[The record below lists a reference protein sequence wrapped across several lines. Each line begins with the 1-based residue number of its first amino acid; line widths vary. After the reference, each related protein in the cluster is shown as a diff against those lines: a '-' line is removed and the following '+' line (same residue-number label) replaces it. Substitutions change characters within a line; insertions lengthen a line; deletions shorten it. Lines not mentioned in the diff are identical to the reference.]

1 MRTEKEL
8 TGLKKDELVVIAKEY
23 DLPSSGTKE
32 EIAKRIVIHQM
43 ERYEQETERLE
54 GVLYHNPEEGEGL
67 LVTSQAM
74 NDDNTK
80 PNSIVAGGNDPTASE
95 TNPRA
100 ANGEESVSNH
110 VVFKELPS
118 RTFVAGGYE
127 FKPYL
132 ATLAVVFI
140 MMFGYGFQDYYG
152 SNFSYPGDDKATVDC
167 IRVSYYEDGN
177 GNDSG
182 YDPTS
187 QANLDCAERL
197 NISPNWWQE
206 DMDAWVQSLLN
217 SATSDGN
224 HSGFVWTQPGIDTM
238 AYLGA
243 TTFNTNMSVFGDP
256 LAGDEFTE
264 QHLAIWNGFGAT
276 FPGGGND
283 SIESLLQGGNS
294 PFSIYMPAGIVD
306 HRPTGYLWTQSGIDT
321 MAYLGATT
329 FNTNMSV
336 FGDPVAGDV
345 FTEQHLA
352 VWNGFGGMFPGG
364 GNDSIAD
371 LLPGGA
377 SPFAVYMPTGIVED
391 APTGYLWSHP
401 GVPTMSNLGSST
413 FGANMSVYGDPV
425 PGDVFTEAHLA
436 VWNGFTLAL
445 GGGNDSI
452 ASLLP
457 GGNSPFSI
465 YMPSGIV
472 IMQVEWDNQTPSAS
486 NVTLSVNNSTTP
498 SVYSLNYVFY
508 DGQNGTDNSTVE
520 WFVNGTYVANTTT
533 YTANLANGSTIMC
546 IVTPYDDM
554 YWGVPVESNTLLIAV
569 ENQS

>member
-1 MRTEKEL
+1 MYTEKEL
-8 TGLKKDELVVIAKEY
+8 MDLKKAELSDIAKEF
-23 DLPSSGTKE
+23 DLPSSGTKD
-32 EIAKRIVIHQM
+32 EITKRIIIHQT
-43 ERYEQETERLE
+43 ERYDEETERLE
-54 GVLYHNPEEGEGL
+54 DVLYHNPEEGEGIQ
-67 LVTSQAM
+67 VSIDYDTVASS
-74 NDDNTK
+74 NT
-80 PNSIVAGGNDPTASE
+80 VAQTEDSSDSTEAKE
-95 TNPRA
+95 TQ
-100 ANGEESVSNH
+100 GTEESVSEH
-110 VVFKELPS
+110 RVFTELPA
-118 RTFVAGGYE
+118 RLFIAGGHD
-127 FKPYL
+127 FKPFI

-152 SNFSYPGDDKATVDC
+152 VHFSYEGDDKAVVDC
-167 IRVSYYEDGN
+167 IHIMYYSDGD
-177 GNDSG
+177 GNDSE
-182 YDPTS
+182 YNPTS
-187 QANLDCAERL
+187 QANLDCAEIL
-197 NISPNWWQE
+197 DESPNWWQE

-224 HSGFVWTQPGIDTM
+224 HTGFVWTQPGIDTM
-238 AYLGA
+238 TYLGA
-243 TTFNTNMSVFGDP
+243 TTFNANMSVFGDP
-256 LAGDEFTE
+256 IAGDEFTE

-306 HRPTGYLWTQSGIDT
+306 YKPTGYLWTQSGIDT

-377 SPFAVYMPTGIVED
+377 SPFAVYMPAGIVED

-401 GVPTMSNLGSST
+401 GVPTMSYLGSTT
-413 FGANMSVYGDPV
+413 FGANMSVYGDPA

-436 VWNGFTLAL
+436 VWNGFTLAM
-445 GGGNDSI
+445 GGGNDTI
-452 ASLLP
+452 ESLLP

-465 YMPSGIV
+465 YMPTGIV
-472 IMQVEWDNQTPSAS
+472 ITQLEWDNQTPSVS
-486 NVTLSVNNSTTP
+486 NVTLSVDNSTEP
-498 SVYSLNYVFY
+498 SVYSFNYVFS
-508 DGQNGTDNSTVE
+508 DAQNGTDNSTVE
-520 WFVNGTYVANTTT
+520 WFVNGSYVANTTT
-533 YTANLANGSTIMC
+533 YSASLTNGSTIMC
-546 IVTPYDDM
+546 VVTPYDDV
-554 YWGVPVESNTLLIAV
+554 YWGVPVQSETLLIAV
-569 ENQS
+569 ENEA

>member
-1 MRTEKEL
+1 MYTEKEL
-8 TGLKKDELVVIAKEY
+8 MDLKKAELSDIAKEF
-23 DLPSSGTKE
+23 DLPSSGTKD
-32 EIAKRIVIHQM
+32 EITKRIIIHQT
-43 ERYEQETERLE
+43 ERYDEETERLE
-54 GVLYHNPEEGEGL
+54 DVLYHNPEEGEGIQ
-67 LVTSQAM
+67 VSIDYDTVASS
-74 NDDNTK
+74 NT
-80 PNSIVAGGNDPTASE
+80 VAQTEDSSDSTEAKE
-95 TNPRA
+95 TQ
-100 ANGEESVSNH
+100 GTEESVSEH
-110 VVFKELPS
+110 RVFTELPA
-118 RTFVAGGYE
+118 RLFIAGGHD
-127 FKPYL
+127 FKPFI

-152 SNFSYPGDDKATVDC
+152 VHFSYEGDDKAVVDC
-167 IRVSYYEDGN
+167 IHIMYYSDGD
-177 GNDSG
+177 GNDSE
-182 YDPTS
+182 YNPTS
-187 QANLDCAERL
+187 QANLDCAEIL
-197 NISPNWWQE
+197 DESPNWWQE

-224 HSGFVWTQPGIDTM
+224 YTGFVWTQPGIDTM
-238 AYLGA
+238 TYLGA
-243 TTFNTNMSVFGDP
+243 TTFNANMSVFGDP
-256 LAGDEFTE
+256 IAGDEFTE

-306 HRPTGYLWTQSGIDT
+306 YKPTGYLWTQSGIDT

-377 SPFAVYMPTGIVED
+377 SPFAVYMPAGIVED

-401 GVPTMSNLGSST
+401 GVPTMSYLGSTT
-413 FGANMSVYGDPV
+413 FGANMSVYGDPA

-436 VWNGFTLAL
+436 VWNGFTLAM
-445 GGGNDSI
+445 GGGNDTI
-452 ASLLP
+452 ESLLP

-465 YMPSGIV
+465 YMPTGIV
-472 IMQVEWDNQTPSAS
+472 ITQLEWDNQTPSVS
-486 NVTLSVNNSTTP
+486 NVTLSVDNSTEP
-498 SVYSLNYVFY
+498 SVYSFNYVFS
-508 DGQNGTDNSTVE
+508 DAQNGTDNSTVE
-520 WFVNGTYVANTTT
+520 WFVNGSYVANTTT
-533 YTANLANGSTIMC
+533 YSASLTNGSTIMC
-546 IVTPYDDM
+546 VVTPYDDV
-554 YWGVPVESNTLLIAV
+554 YWGVPVQSETLLIAV
-569 ENQS
+569 ENEA

>member
-1 MRTEKEL
+1 MYTEKEL
-8 TGLKKDELVVIAKEY
+8 MDLKKAELSDIAKEF
-23 DLPSSGTKE
+23 DLPSSGTKD
-32 EIAKRIVIHQM
+32 EITKRIIIHQT
-43 ERYEQETERLE
+43 ERYDEETERLE
-54 GVLYHNPEEGEGL
+54 DVLYHNPEEGEGIQ
-67 LVTSQAM
+67 VSIDYDTVASS
-74 NDDNTK
+74 NT
-80 PNSIVAGGNDPTASE
+80 VAQSE
-95 TNPRA
+95 DSSDSTEA
-100 ANGEESVSNH
+100 KETQGTEESVSEH
-110 VVFKELPS
+110 RVFTELPA
-118 RTFVAGGYE
+118 RLFIAGGHD
-127 FKPYL
+127 FKPFI

-152 SNFSYPGDDKATVDC
+152 VHFSYEGDDKAVVDC
-167 IRVSYYEDGN
+167 IHIMYYSDGD
-177 GNDSG
+177 GNDSE
-182 YDPTS
+182 YNPTS
-187 QANLDCAERL
+187 QANLDCAEIL
-197 NISPNWWQE
+197 DESPNWWQE

-224 HSGFVWTQPGIDTM
+224 HTGFVWTQPGIDTM
-238 AYLGA
+238 TYLGA
-243 TTFNTNMSVFGDP
+243 TTFNANMSVFGDP
-256 LAGDEFTE
+256 IAGDEFTE

-306 HRPTGYLWTQSGIDT
+306 YKPTGYLWTQSGIDT

-377 SPFAVYMPTGIVED
+377 SPFAVYMPAGIVED

-401 GVPTMSNLGSST
+401 GVPTMSYLGSTT
-413 FGANMSVYGDPV
+413 FGANMSVYGDPA

-436 VWNGFTLAL
+436 VWNGFTLAM
-445 GGGNDSI
+445 GGGNDTI
-452 ASLLP
+452 ESLLP

-465 YMPSGIV
+465 YMPTGIV
-472 IMQVEWDNQTPSAS
+472 ITQLEWDNQTPSVS
-486 NVTLSVNNSTTP
+486 NVTLSVDNSTEP
-498 SVYSLNYVFY
+498 SVYSFNYVFS
-508 DGQNGTDNSTVE
+508 DAQNGTDNSTVE
-520 WFVNGTYVANTTT
+520 WFVNGSYVANTTT
-533 YTANLANGSTIMC
+533 YSASLTNGSTIMC
-546 IVTPYDDM
+546 VVTPYDDV
-554 YWGVPVESNTLLIAV
+554 YWGVPVQSETLLIAV
-569 ENQS
+569 ENEA

>member
-1 MRTEKEL
+1 MYTEKEL
-8 TGLKKDELVVIAKEY
+8 MDLKKAELSDIAKEF
-23 DLPSSGTKE
+23 DLPSSGTKD
-32 EIAKRIVIHQM
+32 EITKRIIIHQT
-43 ERYEQETERLE
+43 ERYDEETERLE
-54 GVLYHNPEEGEGL
+54 DVLYHNPEEGEGIQ
-67 LVTSQAM
+67 VSIDYDTVVSS
-74 NDDNTK
+74 NTGAQTEDSSDSTEAK
-80 PNSIVAGGNDPTASE
+80 E
-95 TNPRA
+95 TQ
-100 ANGEESVSNH
+100 GTEESVSEH
-110 VVFKELPS
+110 RVFTELPA
-118 RTFVAGGYE
+118 RLFIAGGHD
-127 FKPYL
+127 FKPFI

-152 SNFSYPGDDKATVDC
+152 VHFSYEGDDKAIVDC
-167 IRVSYYEDGN
+167 IHIMYYSDGD
-177 GNDSG
+177 GNDSE
-182 YDPTS
+182 YNPTS
-187 QANLDCAERL
+187 QANLDCAEIL
-197 NISPNWWQE
+197 DESPNWWQE

-224 HSGFVWTQPGIDTM
+224 HTGFVWTQPGIDTM

-243 TTFNTNMSVFGDP
+243 TTFNANMSVFGDP
-256 LAGDEFTE
+256 IAGDEFTE

-306 HRPTGYLWTQSGIDT
+306 YKPTGYLWTQSGIDT

-377 SPFAVYMPTGIVED
+377 SPFAVYMPAGIVED

-401 GVPTMSNLGSST
+401 GVPTMSYLGSTT
-413 FGANMSVYGDPV
+413 FGANMSVYGDPA
-425 PGDVFTEAHLA
+425 PGDVFTDAHLA
-436 VWNGFTLAL
+436 VWNGFTLAM
-445 GGGNDSI
+445 GGGNDTI
-452 ASLLP
+452 ESLLP

-465 YMPSGIV
+465 YMPTGIV
-472 IMQVEWDNQTPSAS
+472 ITQLEWDNQTPSVS
-486 NVTLSVNNSTTP
+486 NVTLSVDNSTEP
-498 SVYSLNYVFY
+498 SVYSFNYVFS
-508 DGQNGTDNSTVE
+508 DAQNGTDNSTVE
-520 WFVNGTYVANTTT
+520 WFVNGSYVANTTT
-533 YTANLANGSTIMC
+533 YSASLTNGSTIMC
-546 IVTPYDDM
+546 VVTPYDDV
-554 YWGVPVESNTLLIAV
+554 YWGVPVQSETLLIAV
-569 ENQS
+569 ENEA

>member
-1 MRTEKEL
+1 MYTEKEL
-8 TGLKKDELVVIAKEY
+8 MDLKKAELSDIAKEF
-23 DLPSSGTKE
+23 DLPSSGTKD
-32 EIAKRIVIHQM
+32 EITKRIIIHQT
-43 ERYEQETERLE
+43 ERYDEETERLE
-54 GVLYHNPEEGEGL
+54 DVLYHNPEEGEGIQ
-67 LVTSQAM
+67 VSIDYDTVASS
-74 NDDNTK
+74 NT
-80 PNSIVAGGNDPTASE
+80 VAQTEDSSDSTEAKE
-95 TNPRA
+95 TQ
-100 ANGEESVSNH
+100 GTEESVSEH
-110 VVFKELPS
+110 RVFTELPA
-118 RTFVAGGYE
+118 RLFIAGGHD
-127 FKPYL
+127 FKPFI

-152 SNFSYPGDDKATVDC
+152 VHFSYEGDDKAVVDC
-167 IRVSYYEDGN
+167 IHIMYYSDGD
-177 GNDSG
+177 GNDSE
-182 YDPTS
+182 YNPTS
-187 QANLDCAERL
+187 QANLDCAEIL
-197 NISPNWWQE
+197 DESPNWWQE

-224 HSGFVWTQPGIDTM
+224 HTGFVWTQPGIDTM
-238 AYLGA
+238 TYLGA
-243 TTFNTNMSVFGDP
+243 TTFNANMSVFGDP
-256 LAGDEFTE
+256 IAGDEFTE

-306 HRPTGYLWTQSGIDT
+306 YKPTGYLWTQSGINT

-377 SPFAVYMPTGIVED
+377 SPFAVYMPAGIVED

-401 GVPTMSNLGSST
+401 GVPTMSYLGSTT
-413 FGANMSVYGDPV
+413 FGANMSVYGDPA

-436 VWNGFTLAL
+436 VWNGFTLAM
-445 GGGNDSI
+445 GGGNDTI
-452 ASLLP
+452 ESLLP

-465 YMPSGIV
+465 YMPTGIV
-472 IMQVEWDNQTPSAS
+472 ITQLEWDNQTPSVS
-486 NVTLSVNNSTTP
+486 NVTLSVDNSTEP
-498 SVYSLNYVFY
+498 SVYSFNYVFS
-508 DGQNGTDNSTVE
+508 DAQNGTDNSTVE
-520 WFVNGTYVANTTT
+520 WFVNGSYVANATT
-533 YTANLANGSTIMC
+533 YSASLTNGSTIMC
-546 IVTPYDDM
+546 VVTPYDDV
-554 YWGVPVESNTLLIAV
+554 YWGVPVQSETLLIAV
-569 ENQS
+569 ENEA

>member
-1 MRTEKEL
+1 MYTEKEL
-8 TGLKKDELVVIAKEY
+8 MDLKKAELSDIAKEF
-23 DLPSSGTKE
+23 DLPSSGTKD
-32 EIAKRIVIHQM
+32 EITKRIIIHQT
-43 ERYEQETERLE
+43 ERYDEETERLE
-54 GVLYHNPEEGEGL
+54 DVLYHNPEEGEGIQ
-67 LVTSQAM
+67 VSIDYDTVASS
-74 NDDNTK
+74 NT
-80 PNSIVAGGNDPTASE
+80 VAQTEDSSDSTEAKE
-95 TNPRA
+95 TQ
-100 ANGEESVSNH
+100 GTEESVSEH
-110 VVFKELPS
+110 RVFTELPA
-118 RTFVAGGYE
+118 RLFIAGGHD
-127 FKPYL
+127 FKPFI

-152 SNFSYPGDDKATVDC
+152 VHFSYEGDDKAVVDC
-167 IRVSYYEDGN
+167 IHIMYYSDGD
-177 GNDSG
+177 GNDSE
-182 YDPTS
+182 YNPTS
-187 QANLDCAERL
+187 QANLDCAEIL
-197 NISPNWWQE
+197 DESPNWWQE

-224 HSGFVWTQPGIDTM
+224 HTGFVWTQPGIDTM
-238 AYLGA
+238 TYLGA
-243 TTFNTNMSVFGDP
+243 TTFNANMSVFGDP
-256 LAGDEFTE
+256 IAGDEFTE

-306 HRPTGYLWTQSGIDT
+306 YKPTGYLWTQSGINT

-377 SPFAVYMPTGIVED
+377 SPFAVYMPAGIVED

-401 GVPTMSNLGSST
+401 GVPTMSYLGSTT
-413 FGANMSVYGDPV
+413 FGANMSVYGDPA

-436 VWNGFTLAL
+436 VWNGFTLAM
-445 GGGNDSI
+445 GGGNDTI
-452 ASLLP
+452 ESLLP

-465 YMPSGIV
+465 YMPTGIV
-472 IMQVEWDNQTPSAS
+472 ITQLEWDNQTPSVS
-486 NVTLSVNNSTTP
+486 NVTLSVDNSTEP
-498 SVYSLNYVFY
+498 SVYSFNYVFS
-508 DGQNGTDNSTVE
+508 DAQNGTDNSTVE
-520 WFVNGTYVANTTT
+520 WFVNGSYVANTTT
-533 YTANLANGSTIMC
+533 YSASLTNGSTIMC
-546 IVTPYDDM
+546 VVTPYDDV
-554 YWGVPVESNTLLIAV
+554 YWGVPVQSETLLIAV
-569 ENQS
+569 ENEA